1 MKVKTK
7 QLKQFSIGEYLKTNI
22 FQCRIKQWI
31 ILRVIW
37 KGQVSK
43 MCKLLSW
50 WSKRERSFQVVQSTN
65 IPNNSKQSHLHNSLM
80 KSQSEKPN
88 RRFWENAWTPQ
99 LWTINIAVLNKSF
112 TASISN
118 LFQATQTHQRTDEK
132 NTELINIPVN
142 GEKIQNIERVKRQNV
157 KCESMKRRRW
167 VWLKSRKVSN
177 LVKRLNWVERK
188 R

>member
-1 MKVKTK
+1 MNCSKIRMKRSSQQTVFFWY
-7 QLKQFSIGEYLKTNI
+7 Q
-22 FQCRIKQWI
+22 
-31 ILRVIW
+31 
-37 KGQVSK
+37 
-43 MCKLLSW
+43 
-50 WSKRERSFQVVQSTN
+50 KREKHSGGTN
-65 IPNNSKQSHLHNSLM
+65 IPNNSKQSHLHNSLI

-118 LFQATQTHQRTDEK
+118 LFQVTQTHQRTDEK
-132 NTELINIPVN
+132 NTEQINIPVN